1 MNEVRM
7 DDRSGNQRKR
17 LKTTEEHKSII
28 DVTQQCATKTKA
40 IVGASTTAPQ
50 IFKLNVDCF
59 ECIFEWL
66 SLTELLTFR
75 RTCKRMKQV
84 VNYYIKL
91 NYPKSLRLSIYNDR
105 LLSKCCYAR
114 LNYFEWIKHL
124 YISTYRLTNPQIE
137 SIKYILNELETLKL
151 SWAEIYGDFYEV
163 LLKYCPRLKY
173 LGVGT
178 CTLPKALIGTGNQWL
193 LRHYPSLEHFEIEN
207 ESLHTTEQT
216 IECDNLLVFFQQNPN
231 IRIFSLDSELFL
243 KLCSQ
248 MMDSNIKFDRLDIHI
263 KDALYSD
270 FGAICQLANELYKHD
285 FYKQLHLYI
294 KHDYH
299 FWEQAQHLWAL
310 QNLEKLHIHSAY
322 FLPNNFPR
330 ATVESIKELSIGFGF
345 CESNSLKSMAQHFN
359 SLNRLEF
366 RYAKLS
372 DVVPFICH
380 APKLQRININ
390 KLFINRAE
398 DLKIEDFIALNEQRK
413 KLCSAR
419 KVTIYIDEESFL
431 KLKWTTILKC
441 SLLELK
447 RIESCI
453 VDHLFYWV

>member
-1 MNEVRM
+1 M

-17 LKTTEEHKSII
+17 LKKTEEHKSII
-28 DVTQQCATKTKA
+28 DVTQQSTTNTKA
-40 IVGASTTAPQ
+40 IVGTSASAPQ

-59 ECIFEWL
+59 ECVFEWL

-124 YISTYRLTNPQIE
+124 YISTYRLTNPQIA

-178 CTLPKALIGTGNQWL
+178 CTLPKAVIGTGNQWL
-193 LRHYPSLEHFEIEN
+193 LRQYPSLEHFEIEN
-207 ESLHTTEQT
+207 ESLYTTEET
-216 IECDNLLVFFQQNPN
+216 IECEELLVFFQQNPN

-243 KLCSQ
+243 KICNQ
-248 MMDSNIKFDRLDIHI
+248 MLDSNIKFDRLDIHI

-270 FGAICQLANELYKHD
+270 FGAICKLANELFKHD

-310 QNLEKLHIHSAY
+310 CNLEKLHLHSAY
-322 FLPNNFPR
+322 FLPYNFPR

-345 CESNSLKSMAQHFN
+345 CESNSLKLMAQNFN
-359 SLNRLEF
+359 SLTRLEM

-398 DLKIEDFIALNEQRK
+398 ELKIDDFIALNEERK
-413 KLCSAR
+413 KLHCGR

-431 KLKWTTILKC
+431 KLKWTTKLNC

-447 RIESCI
+447 RIESCK
-453 VDHLFYWV
+453 VDHLFYWVWL